1 LPPAGDVNVAID
13 ELLRRT
19 LILIPAYNEA
29 ANLGSTVERLREVLP
44 DVDVL
49 VIDDASD
56 DDTARVAREPGVTV
70 VRNPVNLGI
79 GGAVQTGFRYA
90 LRHGYEATVEHDA
103 DGQHDPAAIEELLA
117 PLARKEADVA
127 IGSRYV
133 APGRGGYRPAGARRL
148 GVAFFS
154 TLTSL
159 LAGKRFRDVTS
170 GQWAANRRALEFLAE
185 FFPNDYPDAQAILAA
200 HRAGLRIV
208 EVAVAMRPRVHGV
221 STTNLWRSLLYPFSV
236 TIAVVVEFLRRKA
249 KPEKGE

>member
-1 LPPAGDVNVAID
+1 MTTE
-13 ELLRRT
+13 ELLERT
-19 LILIPAYNEA
+19 LVLIPAYNEA
-29 ANLGSTVERLREVLP
+29 RSLASTVEGLREVLP

-49 VIDDASD
+49 VIDDAST
-56 DDTARVAREPGVTV
+56 DDTARVAGELGVRL

-90 LRHGYEATVEHDA
+90 LSRGYRATVEHDA
-103 DGQHDPAAIEELLA
+103 DGQHDPNAIKALLA
-117 PLARKEADVA
+117 PLARGEADVA

-133 APGRGGYRPAGARRL
+133 DPERGDYRPTGARRL

-154 TLTSL
+154 TLTSS

-170 GQWAANRRALEFLAE
+170 GQWAVNRRALEFLAE

-208 EVAVAMRPRVHGV
+208 EVAVGMKPRVHGV
-221 STTNLWRSLLYPFSV
+221 STTNLWRSILYPFNV
-236 TIAVVVEFLRRKA
+236 TIAVVVEFLRRK
-249 KPEKGE
+249 PEKEE